1 MRCALG
7 GCGQNLRRN
16 AVLHCCKPVF
26 AIALRIP
33 CFAQAQGDLP
43 WSPVQRM
50 RPLGCAILLRPSPGW
65 PSLATRPTHALDPVF
80 FTLRKTNTRSSI
92 GEECSTVLG
101 TLHRVVPRQ

>member
-7 GCGQNLRRN
+7 GCGQNFL
-16 AVLHCCKPVF
+16 
-26 AIALRIP
+26 
-33 CFAQAQGDLP
+33 
-43 WSPVQRM
+43 
-50 RPLGCAILLRPSPGW
+50 
-65 PSLATRPTHALDPVF
+65 F